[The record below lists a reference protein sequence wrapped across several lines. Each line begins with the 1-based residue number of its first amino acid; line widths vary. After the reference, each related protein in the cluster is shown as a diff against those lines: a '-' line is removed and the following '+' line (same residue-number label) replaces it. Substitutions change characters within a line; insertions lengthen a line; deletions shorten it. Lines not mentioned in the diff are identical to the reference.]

1 MRHPLPT
8 NVRQLDALLV
18 EVIEAC
24 KEGEGNVLRLPKAGF
39 EASAAPSQSDPPPG
53 SLGREEL
60 VAWLEQEEGNVARV
74 ARRTGIERTALYR
87 LMERY
92 GIERKGRE

>member
-1 MRHPLPT
+1 
-8 NVRQLDALLV
+8 
-18 EVIEAC
+18 
-24 KEGEGNVLRLPKAGF
+24 VLRLPKGGF
-39 EASAAPSQSDPPPG
+39 EASAGPSQSDPPPG

-74 ARRTGIERTALYR
+74 SRRTGIERTALYR

-92 GIERKGRE
+92 GIERKGRGGT